1 MPRRPVDLFFHA
13 PAAEKRNRIS
23 LLPRNGLCRDRS
35 AVCGAIHMHVL
46 VLGGYGL
53 IGLPAVRRL
62 VEAGHRVTGLGRS
75 VRAARISHHDVA
87 WIEQDIAR
95 LTDPADWLP
104 ILPGIDAVVNC
115 SGALQDSGR
124 DNLQALQSN
133 AMRAIF
139 EACRMI
145 PVPRVVQVSAAG
157 VSLEAATPFFRT
169 KAEADAALMRS
180 DLAWIILRPGL
191 VIAPA
196 AYGGTALIRGL
207 ASFPF
212 MLPVVGGTQL
222 MQTVGV
228 DDVADAILA
237 AVEGR
242 VASGAIYDLV
252 EDRPHTL
259 QEVILAFRSWL
270 EHPAAPV
277 LRTPDWIGRVLFKAG
292 DALSRLGWRPPLRTT
307 ALLQLEAGVTGDPSA
322 WLRERGR
329 VPSSLQEALRRT
341 PSTVQERWFGR
352 LWLMKPIVIA
362 ALCLFWLASGLIG
375 LVEWEAASAILTR
388 RGIGEGIATLAV
400 MGGSLLDIALGV
412 MLLVRPTHR
421 AAALGMIATTLAYLA
436 AGTALAPELWLDP
449 LGAFVK
455 TLPGLVLA
463 LVALAIADER

>member
-1 MPRRPVDLFFHA
+1 
-13 PAAEKRNRIS
+13 
-23 LLPRNGLCRDRS
+23 
-35 AVCGAIHMHVL
+35 MHVL

-75 VRAARISHHDVA
+75 VRAARISHPDVA

-124 DNLQALQSN
+124 DNLQALQSD
-133 AMRAIF
+133 AMRALF

-145 PVPRVVQVSAAG
+145 PVARVVQVSAAG

-169 KAEADAALMRS
+169 KAEADAALMGAGL
-180 DLAWIILRPGL
+180 DWIILRPGL

-212 MLPVVGGTQL
+212 LLPVVGGKQL
-222 MQTVGV
+222 VQTVGA

-237 AVEGR
+237 SVEGQVSFR
-242 VASGAIYDLV
+242 MIYDLV
-252 EDRPHTL
+252 EEHPHTL
-259 QEVILAFRSWL
+259 QDVILAFRAWL
-270 EHPAAPV
+270 GHPAALVVRVPG
-277 LRTPDWIGRVLFKAG
+277 WIGRVLFKVG
-292 DALSRLGWRPPLRTT
+292 DALSWLGWRPPLRTT
-307 ALLQLEAGVTGDPSA
+307 ALLPLEAGVTGDPSA
-322 WLRERGR
+322 WLQERGR
-329 VPSSLQEALRRT
+329 NLSSLRETLRRT

-352 LWLMKPIVIA
+352 LWLMKPIVVA

-375 LVEWEAASAILTR
+375 IVELDAATATLTR
-388 RGIGEGIATLAV
+388 RGIGPAIATLAV
-400 MGGSLLDIALGV
+400 MGGSLLDMALGV
-412 MLLVRPTHR
+412 MLLVRSTYR
-421 AAALGMIATTLAYLA
+421 AAALGMVAATLAYLA

-463 LVALAIADER
+463 MVALTMADER

>member
-1 MPRRPVDLFFHA
+1 
-13 PAAEKRNRIS
+13 
-23 LLPRNGLCRDRS
+23 
-35 AVCGAIHMHVL
+35 MHVL

-75 VRAARISHHDVA
+75 VRAARISHPDVA

-95 LTDPADWLP
+95 LTDPADGLP

-124 DNLQALQSN
+124 DNLQSLQSD
-133 AMRAIF
+133 AMRALF

-145 PVPRVVQVSAAG
+145 PVARVVQVSAAG

-169 KAEADAALMRS
+169 KAEADAALMGAGL
-180 DLAWIILRPGL
+180 DWIILRPGL

-196 AYGGTALIRGL
+196 AYGGTALIRGI

-212 MLPVVGGTQL
+212 MLPVIGGKQSV
-222 MQTVGV
+222 QTVGV

-237 AVEGR
+237 SVEGQVSFR
-242 VASGAIYDLV
+242 TIYDLV
-252 EDRPHTL
+252 EEHPHTL
-259 QEVILAFRSWL
+259 QDLVLAFRSWL
-270 EHPAAPV
+270 GQAPAPV
-277 LRTPDWIGRVLFKAG
+277 VRSPNWIGRGLFKVG
-292 DALSRLGWRPPLRTT
+292 DALSWLGWRPPLRTT

-322 WLRERGR
+322 WLRERGQA
-329 VPSSLQEALRRT
+329 PSALQVTLGRT

-362 ALCLFWLASGLIG
+362 ALSLFWLASGLIG
-375 LVEWEAASAILTR
+375 LVAFDAASAILTG
-388 RGIGEGIATLAV
+388 RGIGEGTATLAV
-400 MGGSLLDIALGV
+400 MGGSLLDISLGV
-412 MLLVRPTHR
+412 MLLVRSTYR
-421 AAALGMIATTLAYLA
+421 AAALGMVATTLAYLA
-436 AGTALAPELWLDP
+436 AGTTLAPELWLDP

-455 TLPGLVLA
+455 TIPGLVLA